1 MMKAMQ
7 EPKRPGVM
15 LYFDLCDIIR
25 KMPMEDA
32 YETVMAIAD
41 YAQNGVAPTFRN
53 PGLTYAWGFIQ
64 QYIQRDGQRYDWV
77 VEKNRKA
84 AQKRWSKKRETSP
97 RNEDEDASAC
107 T

>member
-53 PGLTYAWGFIQ
+53 PALTYAWGFIQ
-64 QYIQRDGQRYDWV
+64 QYIERDGQRYDWV

>member
-25 KMPMEDA
+25 QMSMEDA

-64 QYIQRDGQRYDWV
+64 RDGQRYDRV
-77 VEKNRKA
+77 VERNRKA
-84 AQKRWSKKRETSP
+84 AQKRWSKTQETSP
-97 RNEDEDASAC
+97 HDENEDASAC

>member
-15 LYFDLCDIIR
+15 LFFDLCDIIR
-25 KMPMEDA
+25 QMSMEDA

-53 PGLTYAWGFIQ
+53 PGLAYAWGFIQ
-64 QYIQRDGQRYDWV
+64 QYIQWDGQRYDRV
-77 VEKNRKA
+77 VERNRKA
-84 AQKRWSKKRETSP
+84 AQKRWSKTQETSP
-97 RNEDEDASAC
+97 HDENEDASAC